1 MKRTLKVS
9 VAALLAAA
17 ALAALVWSFIG
28 GRKERTAEAQREAPV
43 SGPSRVSS
51 ENGLAVLTFDES
63 AQRQNGIRT
72 AILKLV
78 AHQTELPAL
87 GVILQLQSLID
98 LRTSYSTA
106 TAQMRKAE
114 AAANASKTE
123 YERLRGLNLNGKSAS
138 DKAVEA
144 ARAQWESDQATLH
157 NAEDSLSLQKSGVLQ
172 HWGKTVAEWLFD
184 DSPEFN
190 RLLTQNEVLIQVTLP
205 VGAAGTPETVL
216 LDSPDGKLIPARFVS
231 PLPQLD
237 PRLQGRS
244 LLYTTVTRPGLGL
257 IPGLSVSVHLPEGP
271 FRRGV
276 VIPYSAIVWLQGQ
289 PWCYV
294 EQQTGRFVR
303 REVPASNPRPEG
315 FFVLAGFSAGSRIV
329 TTGAQTLLSEE
340 FRSQIQVLGDED
352 KQ

>member
-9 VAALLAAA
+9 VTALLAAA
-17 ALAALVWSFIG
+17 ALAALVWAFLE
-28 GRKERTAEAQREAPV
+28 GRKEQTAEAQREAPV

-51 ENGLAVLTFDES
+51 ENGRAVLTFNEQS
-63 AQRQNGIRT
+63 QRQNGIRT
-72 AILKLV
+72 AVLKLV

-106 TAQMRKAE
+106 AAQMRKAE
-114 AAANASKTE
+114 AAANASKAE

-157 NAEDSLSLQKSGVLQ
+157 NAEDSLSLQKSGILQ
-172 HWGKTVAEWLFD
+172 QWGRTVAQWLFD
-184 DSPEFN
+184 DSPEFH
-190 RLLTQNEVLIQVTLP
+190 RLLAQNEVLIQVTLP
-205 VGAAGTPETVL
+205 VGAVGTPETVL
-216 LDSPDGKLIPARFVS
+216 LESPDGKLIPAQFVS

-244 LLYTTVTRPGLGL
+244 LLYTTLTRPGL

-276 VIPYSAIVWLQGQ
+276 VISYGAIVWLQGQ

-294 EQQTGRFVR
+294 EQHAGRFVR
-303 REVPASNPRPEG
+303 REVPASNPMPEG
-315 FFVLAGFSAGSRIV
+315 FFVLAGFSAGNRIV